1 MLSSKIMF
9 ILLAL
14 LIASFTFCNVNT
26 KVKENFFN
34 YRRTIRPTLVQIEKK
49 TEKDFFGKGKN
60 KVSFSETALRQDAG
74 SLLGKKSTAQVANNT
89 MSQLSGGMVTLQP
102 NIENYNKPY
111 NNTQYIE
118 NYNKPNV
125 NFYQVPNFQ
134 ANLSPR
140 ESFSNNTF
148 PGSSIKYNLPA
159 QENTAYN
166 NYVDMVQENY
176 SKENG
181 CSNKNTKP
189 FLSALDTNIPP
200 GYVNGLDSYE
210 SAMGQKKSTFNP
222 SSLSNFGTNVTST
235 LPISTMENIS
245 DSTSLDFGGVE
256 KDIEK
261 DIEGVEKEIYN
272 AVRYVFANTN
282 SRIRSQGCPFRG
294 DLFIPPC
301 PQVMKSSY
309 GVHDLQQGA
318 MSVMGGLNAGNDSQ
332 VSTARYNAALGG
344 QYSSGET
351 IPTSMLSEISAFTDV
366 NLAMN

>member
-26 KVKENFFN
+26 KVKENFWGN
-34 YRRTIRPTLVQIEKK
+34 RTIKPQLIQIEKIIDK
-49 TEKDFFGKGKN
+49 SKN
-60 KVSFSETALRQDAG
+60 KVSFSETALRQDAA
-74 SLLGKKSTAQVANNT
+74 SLLGKKSTAQIANNT
-89 MSQLSGGMVTLQP
+89 MYQLSGGMVTLQP
-102 NIENYNKPY
+102 TMENYNKPY

-189 FLSALDTNIPP
+189 FLSALDINIPP

-210 SAMGQKKSTFNP
+210 NAMGQKKSTFNP
-222 SSLSNFGTNVTST
+222 SSLSNFGSNLTST

-245 DSTSLDFGGVE
+245 DSTSLDFGDIGKDVE
-256 KDIEK
+256 ED
-261 DIEGVEKEIYN
+261 VEKEIYN

-309 GVHDLQQGA
+309 GITDLQQGA
-318 MSVMGGLNAGNDSQ
+318 MAVMGGNNKDNDSQ
-332 VSTARYNAALGG
+332 AAMTRVN
-344 QYSSGET
+344 YSMGLQHFGGET
-351 IPTSMLSEISAFTDV
+351 LSTSMLSELGAFTDV
-366 NLAMN
+366 NIAMN

>member
-1 MLSSKIMF
+1 MLSSKVMF

-14 LIASFTFCNVNT
+14 LIATFTFCNVNT

-34 YRRTIRPTLVQIEKK
+34 IRRTIRPELIQIEKK
-49 TEKDFFGKGKN
+49 NERDFFGKGKN
-60 KVSFSETALRQDAG
+60 KVSVSEKALKQDAASLFG
-74 SLLGKKSTAQVANNT
+74 SQNTAKISNNT
-89 MSQLSGGMVTLQP
+89 MSQLSGGMLTLQP

-125 NFYQVPNFQ
+125 NFYQVPSFQ

-140 ESFSNNTF
+140 EAANNTF
-148 PGSSIKYNLPA
+148 PGSSITYNLPA
-159 QENTAYN
+159 QENTAY

-181 CSNKNTKP
+181 CSNQNTKP
-189 FLSALDTNIPP
+189 YFSALDKNIPP
-200 GYVNGLDSYE
+200 GYVNGTESYY
-210 SAMGQKKSTFNP
+210 SAIGQKQSTLNP
-222 SSLSNFGTNVTST
+222 SSSSNFGMTNTSST

-245 DSTSLDFGGVE
+245 DSTSLEEFG
-256 KDIEK
+256 DIKE
-261 DIEGVEKEIYN
+261 DVDKEIYN

-282 SRIRSQGCPFRG
+282 SRTRSQGCPFRG
-294 DLFIPPC
+294 DLFISPC

-318 MSVMGGLNAGNDSQ
+318 MSVMGGLNTDNNSQ
-332 VSTARYNAALGG
+332 VSTARYNAALGR
-344 QYSSGET
+344 QYSNGET
-351 IPTSMLSEISAFTDV
+351 IPTSMLSEIGAFTDV